1 MRLGFSL
8 GSLLSIDQIL
18 ECSKILSKYDI
29 DSIWVPETWGMD
41 CCSTL
46 AMVSQIATKP
56 KIGSSILNVYSRSPS
71 LIAMT
76 AATLDTISK
85 GRLILGLGSSSK
97 AIIENWHG
105 LEYAKP
111 TSRMKEYVDIIHK
124 ILSGEKVIHDGKI
137 FHLRDFSLLI
147 KPTRKKIPIYLAA
160 INKKMIDLTW
170 DIADGIIFYLQPI
183 DVLQKIIADMQ
194 KKRKIDVAC
203 QLITCVSENKVAAAE
218 RAKKTIAFYV
228 SVGEIYRN
236 YLSNNGFE
244 NETIK
249 IFDEYT
255 KSGLKNVHNFVSDK
269 MLDALAV
276 YGNPSEIPK
285 KVKKFIDAGV
295 NLPILQFNPVGD
307 VMESFNLLVSSL
319 EDEMR

>member
-18 ECSKILSKYDI
+18 ECSKILSKYSV
-29 DSIWVPETWGMD
+29 DSIWIPETWGMD
-41 CCSTL
+41 CGSTL

-56 KIGSSILNVYSRSPS
+56 KIGSSIMNIYSRSPS

-85 GRLILGLGSSSK
+85 GRLILGLGTSSK

-105 LEYAKP
+105 LEYEKP
-111 TSRMKEYVDIIHK
+111 LSRMREYVTIIHE
-124 ILSGEKVIHDGKI
+124 ILSGEKITHDGKF
-137 FHLRDFSLLI
+137 FHLEDFNILI
-147 KPTRKKIPIYLAA
+147 KPVRKKIPIYLAA
-160 INKKMIDLTW
+160 INKKMVDLTW
-170 DIADGIIFYLQPI
+170 NIADGVIFYLQPI
-183 DVLQKIIADMQ
+183 DVLRNIITDMQ
-194 KKRKIDVAC
+194 KKRQIDVAC
-203 QLITCVSENKVAAAE
+203 QLITCVSENKTSAAE

-244 NETIK
+244 NETAK
-249 IFDEYT
+249 IFGEYT
-255 KSGLKNVHNFVSDK
+255 KSGLKNVHNFVSDD

-276 YGNPSEIPK
+276 YGKPDEISK

-307 VMESFNLLVSSL
+307 VMESFNLLISSL
-319 EDEMR
+319 EDEIQ

>member
-8 GSLLSIDQIL
+8 GSLLSIEQIL
-18 ECSKILSKYDI
+18 ECSRILSKYDV

-41 CCSTL
+41 CVSTL
-46 AMVSQIATKP
+46 AMVSQIASKP
-56 KIGSSILNVYSRSPS
+56 KIGSSIMNVYSRSPS

-105 LEYAKP
+105 FEFIEPL
-111 TSRMKEYVDIIHK
+111 SRMQEYVNIIRK
-124 ILSGEKVIHDGKI
+124 ILSGEKVTHDGKF
-137 FHLRDFSLLI
+137 FHLQDFNLLI

-170 DIADGIIFYLQPI
+170 DIADGVIFYLQPI
-183 DVLQKIIADMQ
+183 DVLQNIIPNMQ
-194 KKRKIDVAC
+194 KKRRIDVAC
-203 QLITCVSENKVAAAE
+203 QLITCVSEDRSSAAE

-244 NETIK
+244 GETAK
-249 IFDEYT
+249 IFAEYT
-255 KSGLKNVHNFVSDK
+255 KSGLKNVHNFVSDN
-269 MLDALAV
+269 MLNALAV

-285 KVKKFIDAGV
+285 KVKKFIDVGV

-307 VMESFNLLVSSL
+307 VMQSFNLLVSSL

>member
-8 GSLLSIDQIL
+8 GSLLSIDQII
-18 ECSKILSKYDI
+18 ECSRILSRYDV
-29 DSIWVPETWGMD
+29 DSIWIPETWGMD

-46 AMVSQIATKP
+46 AIVSQVATKP
-56 KIGSSILNVYSRSPS
+56 KIGSSIMNVYSRSPS

-85 GRLILGLGSSSK
+85 GRVILGLGSSSK
-97 AIIENWHG
+97 PIIENWHG
-105 LEYAKP
+105 LEFAESL
-111 TSRMKEYVDIIHK
+111 SRMQEYVDIIRK
-124 ILSGEKVIHDGKI
+124 ILSGEKVVHDGKF
-137 FHLRDFSLLI
+137 FHLQDFSLLI
-147 KPTRKKIPIYLAA
+147 NPPRKQIPIYLAA
-160 INKKMIDLTW
+160 VNEKMINLTW
-170 DIADGIIFYLQPI
+170 AIADGVIFYLQPI
-183 DVLQKIIADMQ
+183 DVLNKIISNMQ

-203 QLITCVSENKVAAAE
+203 QLITCVSENKESAAE

-228 SVGEIYRN
+228 SVGEIYRK

-244 NETIK
+244 NETAR

-255 KSGLKNVHNFVSDK
+255 KSGLKNVHNFVSDN

-276 YGNPSEIPK
+276 YGNPSEMPK

-307 VMESFNLLVSSL
+307 VMKSFNLLVSSL
-319 EDEMR
+319 GDEMR